1 MALSEREQR
10 LLEEMERSLYSS
22 ESDVLETSPGVQRR
36 PNYRAIVIGILLV
49 LLGIGIL
56 LGGVIANMLWLGVIG
71 FAAMLGGVLYIF
83 SPRNQ
88 TVTETSNRGQG
99 GEADR
104 KRNVESLSERAAR
117 RWEERQEGER

>member
-88 TVTETSNRGQG
+88 TVTETSNRGSAAAGQRQRS
-99 GEADR
+99 A
-104 KRNVESLSERAAR
+104 ESLSERAAR